1 MFATD
6 LEDYAKCNS

>member
-6 LEDYAKCNS
+6 LQKLLR